1 MRPERAWS
9 DLVAIFAL
17 SYAVQDLYIEDW
29 LIAVICEAH
38 KLACS
43 WRENGGHGVVN
54 IGPISRMSFS
64 IYSSWAAEV
73 VMNSSRTRKEV
84 YVICIMIGS
93 YMQRLLQVA
102 SERRDILVQ
111 SV

>member
-1 MRPERAWS
+1 M
-9 DLVAIFAL
+9 
-17 SYAVQDLYIEDW
+17 EDG